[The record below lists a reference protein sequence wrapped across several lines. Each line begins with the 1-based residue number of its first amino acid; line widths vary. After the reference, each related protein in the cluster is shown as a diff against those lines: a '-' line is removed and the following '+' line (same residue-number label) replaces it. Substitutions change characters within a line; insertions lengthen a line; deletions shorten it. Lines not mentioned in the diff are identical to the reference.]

1 MARKKEDKD
10 GKYKRITNKSKKS
23 SRDIKDVDS
32 DVIKSQ
38 LLTLGLTL
46 REVPGDGN
54 CLFRALGDQ
63 LDGHMGNHYRHRQ
76 DTTTYM
82 LDHRED
88 FQPFVEDDLPFE
100 KHISE
105 LSQSGTYAGNDAIVA
120 FARLHQVTIV
130 IHQPNTPLWQIK
142 GWETCETLQTTEKNK
157 KRKNYNN
164 VPSSHQ
170 LHIAYHGGDHYDS
183 VRRLGD
189 TSHIPANIQ
198 INVESEVH
206 EGTNQSP
213 NTTDRVRDYASC
225 NIHEID
231 HTEEAANEIE
241 REAIIRSGC
250 QDLTIV
256 RQLLYNNFGNIDATV
271 EDLLALTLTPVESQ
285 EAKFEHLSS
294 GGRTKTG
301 FSRKQLERIRKQ
313 ERKRAGDARRKSPN
327 ATKETLEEATIIGKV
342 QCLNI

>member
-1 MARKKEDKD
+1 MARKKEDN

-23 SRDIKDVDS
+23 SRDSKDVDA

-38 LLTLGLTL
+38 LITLGLTL

-82 LDHRED
+82 LEHRDD

-105 LSQSGTYAGNDAIVA
+105 LSQPGTYAGNDAIVA

-130 IHQPNTPLWQIK
+130 IHQPNAPLWQIR
-142 GWETCETLQTTEKNK
+142 GWESSGTQTEKNK
-157 KRKNYNN
+157 KGKNYNN
-164 VPSSHQ
+164 IPISRQ

-198 INVESEVH
+198 IDVESEGNEV
-206 EGTNQSP
+206 TTQSQ
-213 NTTDRVRDYASC
+213 NTADQDYDSC
-225 NIHEID
+225 ELHEINRVD
-231 HTEEAANEIE
+231 DSEANEIE
-241 REAIIRSGC
+241 REAILRTGC
-250 QDLTIV
+250 QDLAIV
-256 RQLLYNNFGNIDATV
+256 RQLLYNNCGNLEAAV
-271 EDLLALTLTPVESQ
+271 EDLLALSLTPVDNE
-285 EAKFEHLSS
+285 EPKMDPS
-294 GGRTKTG
+294 GGRSKST

-313 ERKRAGDARRKSPN
+313 ERKRAGEARRKPCNTTRESP
-327 ATKETLEEATIIGKV
+327 EEAVIIGKV